1 MNFLGTLHFQNFG
14 LHSARIIGFG
24 TGEGVVG
31 SQRQKSLHKDFI
43 VQEVDVSFLRRLG
56 QIVEVLDEVA
66 IFLLY
71 FLEVSSFRR
80 FVFEVNI
87 VKIGKINIHF
97 AYVVE
102 KLGSVEC
109 SFRLK
114 NKKNCY
120 ITSAVDGSE
129 FDKEFGDFSLL
140 ENKNFGN

>member
-1 MNFLGTLHFQNFG
+1 M
-14 LHSARIIGFG
+14 
-24 TGEGVVG
+24 
-31 SQRQKSLHKDFI
+31 
-43 VQEVDVSFLRRLG
+43 
-56 QIVEVLDEVA
+56 
-66 IFLLY
+66 
-71 FLEVSSFRR
+71 
-80 FVFEVNI
+80 FEVNI

-140 ENKNFGN
+140 ENKNFRNWPEWREFLENYVIGQFENDSLVDTDQKDFGRLLSVGFPVAKTAVRRAMAHIKKLLINYMSYIWRIKL